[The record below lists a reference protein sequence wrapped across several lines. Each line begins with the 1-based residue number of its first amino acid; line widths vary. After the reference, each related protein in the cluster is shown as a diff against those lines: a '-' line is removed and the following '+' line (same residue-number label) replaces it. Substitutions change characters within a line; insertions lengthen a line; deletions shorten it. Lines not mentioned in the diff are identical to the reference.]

1 MKKIKR
7 FIKKFLKILFWI
19 WTALMLITLIS
30 SSNADVPI
38 ADRGLVKISNIMTVM
53 LLYIPILLLALNI
66 GLFEKFNCFSK
77 RKTSFKILFM
87 IISTISITIL
97 FGISN
102 SILDSKY
109 SEEYKAILAQRK
121 EELAKVAEEK
131 KKKKEL
137 EEAEKEKKKQE
148 ELAKA
153 EEEKKKQEELKEAEK
168 EKKKQ
173 EELAKAEEE
182 KKKQEE
188 LAKEELVEEKEIISN
203 KFDNEEHGESINVTA
218 PEYFNR
224 YVVNGLE
231 LYLPPQ
237 WGYVDIKTSYYTH
250 NNTSLTNSYKEFN
263 RQEQEFHINYGDG
276 FYKINNKLEII
287 KNENIN
293 MKHIEYLKNEYPL
306 DYYEVDYDDFVEI
319 KVGGA
324 DGAYHARFY
333 TDSIADIAMDAI
345 IIFKND
351 LIYKLDIR
359 HAITTFK
366 DDLESERNSIFGFR
380 NDMDIILENMNFI
393 WDITSMDICS
403 EEFDFINLNEE

>member
-137 EEAEKEKKKQE
+137 E
-148 ELAKA
+148 
-153 EEEKKKQEELKEAEK
+153 EAEK